1 MENATNSQMQRIQS
15 GLDTLVSQKKDLQ
28 AKLTYAESA
37 VMALMRQNTELEL
50 LLEEAQAE
58 LQRKA
63 QVELLEQ
70 AETLLNGMQSDP
82 QVATAASA
90 RAVPTSTS
98 ILGSRGSRKS
108 TGTDWIGGTWLVV
121 PENKS
126 LLGPIESAWQEGKT
140 QEALNLLT
148 LVSKEDDLD
157 PLEEIEVRLLFCA
170 ILRSAGL
177 PSKALDHAEEAL
189 RMADEGGL
197 VESVG
202 KINFH
207 RGLCFLHMSDWA
219 DASWCFV
226 LAASTPGHAQQVEV
240 NWEIAE
246 RKKMENSTWMGISKV
261 L

>member
-1 MENATNSQMQRIQS
+1 MENATNSQMQRIRS
-15 GLDTLVSQKKDLQ
+15 ALDTLISEKRDLE
-28 AKLTYAESA
+28 AKLTYAESTI
-37 VMALMRQNTELEL
+37 MALMRQNRELEL

-58 LQRKA
+58 LLRKA
-63 QVELLEQ
+63 QAELLEQ
-70 AETLLNGMQSDP
+70 AETLMNGMQSNP
-82 QVATAASA
+82 KAAASA
-90 RAVPTSTS
+90 STLAAPTSTT
-98 ILGSRGSRKS
+98 ILSSSSRKS

-148 LVSKEDDLD
+148 LVSKDDDLD
-157 PLEEIEVRLLFCA
+157 PAEKIEASLLFSA
-170 ILRSAGL
+170 VLRSAGL
-177 PSKALDHAEEAL
+177 PTKALDHAEKAL
-189 RMADEGGL
+189 SMADESGL
-197 VESVG
+197 VEPVG

-207 RGLCFLHMSDWA
+207 RGLCFLHMNSWA

-226 LAASTPGHAQQVEV
+226 LAASTPGHALEVEV

-246 RKKMENSTWMGISKV
+246 RKRMEKRPWAGISKV